1 MLKKEIQITP
11 STLSFADLGIKE
23 SILKIISDLGLVT
36 PTPIQHQAIPAALSG
51 QDLVGIAQTGT
62 GKTFAFGIPMLQ
74 RLAQVK
80 GRGLVLLPTREL
92 AGQVETSLRSLG
104 GLLGLRTVSLIG
116 GEAINR
122 QLFALRRQPHIL
134 VATPGRLIDHIK
146 RGTVKLDDI
155 SVLVLDEA
163 DMMFDMGFAPQIE
176 EVLKRVP
183 AERQTLL
190 FSATMPAAV
199 MKLAEKYLHTPIRVE
214 VSPAGSTAKLVEQE
228 ILILPRDAR
237 FDQLLLLLDEF
248 KGSVLI
254 FVRTKH
260 GATKLTKKLLFDGFK
275 AAEIHS
281 NLSFAQRQAAL
292 AGFKS
297 GLHRILVATDVAA
310 RGLDINDIELVLNF
324 DLPDNSEDYVHRIG
338 RTARAGKKG
347 KAISFASSDQ
357 YREIQKIERL
367 IQKNLPVKN
376 IGSSVNRPRVESRDE
391 LDSSRRNFPAKKFG
405 QNRNFNRPNSSAS
418 KFQDNRRPKASPAR
432 TIPAENYSSLGFR
445 KRAAITDVT
454 ATPDYLQ
461 SNESTHREALPVNKD
476 FAAKRQSGFKS
487 SPSSRFKTNNFK
499 QVSDQKNNSRSLTT
513 EKKVRKVAVPAVSS
527 NDSPLIVNPEFDGG
541 NRFAFRRKM
550 FQLKEE
556 AKGRPA
562 RRNTT
567 ARSSSSKL
575 VKSVARPAA
584 KPVVKSSAKTP
595 SRPYKELKMGV
606 RSSGFKVFKSKETM
620 SGLEKKQEK
629 AAKPAFKAKT
639 FKPRFKKK

>member
-1 MLKKEIQITP
+1 MLKKEIQKTTSTP
-11 STLSFADLGIKE
+11 SFSDLGIKE
-23 SILKIISDLGLVT
+23 SILKVITDLGLVI
-36 PTPIQHQAIPAALSG
+36 PTPIQHQAIPPALSG

-92 AGQVETSLRSLG
+92 AGQVEASLRSLG

-134 VATPGRLIDHIK
+134 VATPGRLIDHLK

-183 AERQTLL
+183 DDRQTLL
-190 FSATMPAAV
+190 FSATMSTSV
-199 MKLAEKYLHTPIRVE
+199 MKLAEKYLHTPVRVE
-214 VSPAGSTAKLVEQE
+214 VSPAGSTVKLVEQE
-228 ILILPRDAR
+228 ILILPKDAR
-237 FDQLLLLLDEF
+237 FNQLLLLLDEF

-260 GATKLTKKLLFDGFK
+260 GVTKLTKKLLFDGFK
-275 AAEIHS
+275 VAEIHS
-281 NLSFAQRQAAL
+281 NLSFAQRRAAL

-297 GLHRILVATDVAA
+297 GIHRILVATDVAA

-357 YREIQKIERL
+357 YRDIQKIERL
-367 IQKNLPVKN
+367 IKKNLPVKN
-376 IGSSVNRPRVESRDE
+376 IGSSVNRPRLENRGTPTSGG
-391 LDSSRRNFPAKKFG
+391 RNFPAKKFG
-405 QNRNFNRPNSSAS
+405 QNRGFNRSSSS
-418 KFQDNRRPKASPAR
+418 KPRFKKDERGPKTRPAR
-432 TIPAENYSSLGFR
+432 TVSSENYSSLGFR

-461 SNESTHREALPVNKD
+461 TADAKPRVTRPGKRVFD
-476 FAAKRQSGFKS
+476 AKRKPGFKS
-487 SPSSRFKTNNFK
+487 KPVSEVKQNKFKK
-499 QVSDQKNNSRSLTT
+499 KLVLKNNNRSLAT
-513 EKKVRKVAVPAVSS
+513 EKPVRKSASPAAKSS
-527 NDSPLIVNPEFDGG
+527 DASLIVNPEFDGG

-556 AKGRPA
+556 AKGRPVRRKTSA
-562 RRNTT
+562 RP
-567 ARSSSSKL
+567 SSSKL
-575 VKSVARPAA
+575 VK
-584 KPVVKSSAKTP
+584 PVAKTATKKTD
-595 SRPYKELKMGV
+595 RPYKKLKMGV

-620 SGLEKKQEK
+620 AGLEKKQKK
-629 AAKPAFKAKT
+629 AVKPAFKAKT

>member
-1 MLKKEIQITP
+1 MLKKEIKNETALL
-11 STLSFADLGIKE
+11 TFADLGIKE
-23 SILKIISDLGLVT
+23 SILKVVSDLGLIT

-51 QDLVGIAQTGT
+51 EDIVGIAQTGT

-80 GRGLVLLPTREL
+80 GRGLILLPTREL

-104 GLLGLRTVSLIG
+104 GPLGLRTVSLIG

-134 VATPGRLIDHIK
+134 VATPGRLIDHLK
-146 RGTVKLDDI
+146 RGTVKLNDI

-183 AERQTLL
+183 VGRQTLL
-190 FSATMPAAV
+190 FSATMPTAV
-199 MKLAEKYLHTPIRVE
+199 MKLAEKHLRAPVRIE
-214 VSPAGSTAKLVEQE
+214 VSPAGSTAELVEQE
-228 ILILPRDAR
+228 ILVLPREAR
-237 FDQLLLLLDEF
+237 FDQMLLLLDEF

-297 GLHRILVATDVAA
+297 GKHRILVATDVAA

-347 KAISFASSDQ
+347 KAVSFASSDQ

-367 IQKNLPVKN
+367 IRKNLPVRN
-376 IGSSVNRPRVESRDE
+376 IGSAVNRPRIDQRPMSASR
-391 LDSSRRNFPAKKFG
+391 N
-405 QNRNFNRPNSSAS
+405 QSSAPR
-418 KFQDNRRPKASPAR
+418 KFTQNNNFRKAPQTSVR
-432 TIPAENYSSLGFR
+432 TRNSVPVRSRVAVAPAENYSSLGFR

-461 SNESTHREALPVNKD
+461 TSEP
-476 FAAKRQSGFKS
+476 KRQDAYPARKS
-487 SPSSRFKTNNFK
+487 APFRAKGKFSSRNDKSYARSAKKTETKPRANTSVNRAD
-499 QVSDQKNNSRSLTT
+499 V
-513 EKKVRKVAVPAVSS
+513 
-527 NDSPLIVNPEFDGG
+527 PLIVNPEFDGG

-556 AKGRPA
+556 AKGRSPK
-562 RRNTT
+562 
-567 ARSSSSKL
+567 RSYTKA
-575 VKSVARPAA
+575 VGAKSVPGKKSEIA
-584 KPVVKSSAKTP
+584 KPYRETKNKTAETK
-595 SRPYKELKMGV
+595 PYRELKMGV
-606 RSSGFKVFKSKETM
+606 RSSGYKVFKGKETFAAKDK
-620 SGLEKKQEK
+620 EQEK
-629 AAKPAFKAKT
+629 AARPTFKAKA